1 MSGNS
6 DFRHIGEEEGGDG
19 AKVTTV
25 VDTPGSCSGVTLCGN
40 HPPLSRP
47 LPAPSHLQFE
57 LAVVAEPPVRPGDRR
72 VPVSCSCAVVMQP
85 QKLPQRL
92 HRAGKIT
99 SVFGEKDISLP
110 PRPSKPFVSLGCLTV
125 APQQPFLCCLSVSP
139 AQSPPDRPGLYS

>member
-40 HPPLSRP
+40 HPPLSRS

-85 QKLPQRL
+85 QKLPQL
-92 HRAGKIT
+92 NN
-99 SVFGEKDISLP
+99 L
-110 PRPSKPFVSLGCLTV
+110 
-125 APQQPFLCCLSVSP
+125 LSVTVFEEL
-139 AQSPPDRPGLYS
+139 AATIAEFHLQD